1 MAIQDIVNEVT
12 DFFINILKKD
22 AHVIGVE
29 KRESG
34 WLVLVETIEESEY
47 MRKRAL
53 DDTVGLY
60 EVEISEKREIINYKR
75 TNLRERG
82 EIHQENEY

>member
-1 MAIQDIVNEVT
+1 MVIQEIVNEVM
-12 DFFINILKKD
+12 DFFTSFLKKE

-34 WLVLVETIEESEY
+34 WLVSVEVIEESEY
-47 MRKRAL
+47 MRRLAL

-60 EVEISEKREIINYKR
+60 EVEINNNKEILSYKR
-75 TNLRERG
+75 TALRERS
-82 EIHQENEY
+82 EIHQDNEE

>member
-1 MAIQDIVNEVT
+1 MAIQDIVSEVT
-12 DFFINILKKD
+12 DFFINILNKD

-60 EVEISEKREIINYKR
+60 EVEISDKMEILNFKR
-75 TNLRERG
+75 TAMRERD
-82 EIHQENEY
+82 EIHQDNEE

>member
-1 MAIQDIVNEVT
+1 MVIQEIVNKVMN
-12 DFFINILKKD
+12 FFTEFLNKE

-34 WLVLVETIEESEY
+34 WLVLVEVIEESEY
-47 MRKRAL
+47 MRRFAL

-60 EVEISEKREIINYKR
+60 EVVINENKEILSYKR
-75 TNLRERG
+75 TAMRERSV
-82 EIHQENEY
+82 IHQDNEE

>member
-1 MAIQDIVNEVT
+1 MAIQNIVSEVT
-12 DFFINILKKD
+12 DFFMNILKKE

-60 EVEISEKREIINYKR
+60 EVEISDKMEILSYKR
-75 TNLRERG
+75 TGLRERG
-82 EIHQENEY
+82 EIHQDKEE